1 MVFSCLGLWFAYAAC
16 MFTIVASY
24 VVNDHRGSNDIS
36 LDFDQ
41 LERLGHTDNLI
52 KELKKIAQTSHDCGV
67 REVPKLRRKF
77 ISNQTI
83 TCNDGSPA
91 G

>member
-1 MVFSCLGLWFAYAAC
+1 MTFWQFLPWIYVL
-16 MFTIVASY
+16 SY
-24 VVNDHRGSNDIS
+24 VSSMSLHDRRSHNDIS
-36 LDFDQ
+36 LDFNK
-41 LERLGHTDNLI
+41 LESLGHTDSLI
-52 KELKKIAQTSHDCGV
+52 RDLKAIAQSSHDCGV

-77 ISNQTI
+77 LSNSSI

>member
-1 MVFSCLGLWFAYAAC
+1 MTVWP
-16 MFTIVASY
+16 IVAWISA
-24 VVNDHRGSNDIS
+24 VSVLSCVSSISIHDRRGNNDIS
-36 LDFDQ
+36 LDFDK
-41 LERLGHTDNLI
+41 LEQLGHTDSLI
-52 KELKKIAQTSHDCGV
+52 RALKDIAQSSHDCGV

-77 ISNQTI
+77 LTNDSI

>member
-1 MVFSCLGLWFAYAAC
+1 MTFWQLLPWICVL
-16 MFTIVASY
+16 TY
-24 VVNDHRGSNDIS
+24 VKSMSVSDRRGNKDIS
-36 LDFDQ
+36 LDFNK
-41 LERLGHTDNLI
+41 LESLGHTDSLI
-52 KELKKIAQTSHDCGV
+52 RDLKAIAQSSHDCGV

-77 ISNQTI
+77 LTNSTI